1 MICSKIV
8 NGSACPSRNVST
20 RRGPIRDTTGAASR
34 QTLTLAQRRVLD
46 VLREGGGYASYE
58 RLIEELWCY
67 GPDEPAN
74 AIGALHCLLSRMRK
88 VLGHQAIRTWHGQGV
103 RLDAAGF
110 RD

>member
-1 MICSKIV
+1 MS
-8 NGSACPSRNVST
+8 NAAG
-20 RRGPIRDTTGAASR
+20 DTTGAASR

-58 RLIEELWCY
+58 RLIEELWGY
-67 GPDEPAN
+67 GPDEPVN

-88 VLGHQAIRTWHGQGV
+88 VLGHRAIRTWHGQGV

-110 RD
+110 RDGER